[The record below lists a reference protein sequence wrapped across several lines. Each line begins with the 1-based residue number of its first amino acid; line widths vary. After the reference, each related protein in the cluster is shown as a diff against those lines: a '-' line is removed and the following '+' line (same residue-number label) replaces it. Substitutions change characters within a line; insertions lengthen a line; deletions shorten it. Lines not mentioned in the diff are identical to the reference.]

1 MTGSRLLA
9 MATGC
14 AMLIGL
20 CGAVLAARPTAP
32 TSSDKCAVCGM
43 FVERYTDWIAT
54 IVKRD
59 GSRLYFDGPKD
70 MFKFLLD
77 TRTYKGDR
85 EEIAAVFV
93 TDYYK
98 TETMDARKAFFVSGS
113 DVMGPMGPEL
123 IAIDNEAD
131 ARTFLDDHGG
141 NLILAFDDV
150 TLEAVPR

>member
-1 MTGSRLLA
+1 MRRSRFLA
-9 MATGC
+9 LATGC
-14 AMLIGL
+14 ALLIGL
-20 CGAVLAARPTAP
+20 CGAVLAAGPIAP
-32 TSSDKCAVCGM
+32 ASSDRCAVCGM
-43 FVERYTDWIAT
+43 FVERYTDWIAA

-77 TRTYKGDR
+77 TRSYKDDR
-85 EEIAAVFV
+85 GEIAEVFV

-98 TETMDARKAFFVSGS
+98 TQLTDAREAFFVSGS